1 MRVLPAR
8 GFMVPSFLKPLAAKL
23 PVRVGNVRNT
33 FLNVMGKSMSEV
45 VLKMQGII
53 KDFPGVRALNN
64 VNFEARSGELLAL
77 MGENGAGKSTLMKVL
92 SGVWPYPT
100 YEGDI
105 YLRGEKVRFANTKE
119 AEAAGI
125 GIIYQELNLIPGLS
139 VAENIF
145 LDRQFTDAKGRI
157 NWNQTF
163 AETQKLLTELGIN
176 DIRPT
181 DLVQNITVG
190 KQQMVEIAKALSLK
204 AEILVLDEPTSALT
218 DKEVKDLF
226 RIIRKLKAD
235 GVCMCYISHKME
247 EIEQIADRIA
257 VLRDGQTIGEVT
269 PIADITLDQ
278 IIARMVGRDIKDM
291 FPKVEFTPGEVTL
304 EVDNLSVTNPDLPGS
319 YLVKN
324 ASFVA
329 RKGEILGI
337 SGLMGAGRTELVGGV
352 FGAYP
357 DQTTGEVKLNGQK
370 LDIKSPKDAIDAGIA
385 LLTEDRKALG
395 LFLDKSISFNTT
407 ISSLETISS
416 KVLGII
422 NTQQERKI
430 VKEYV
435 DQLGVKTP
443 SIDTVI
449 GTLSG
454 GNQQKVILGK
464 WLNSRPD
471 VFILD
476 EPTRGIDI
484 GAKVEIYKLLN
495 ELVQQ
500 GVTVIMISSE
510 LPEVLGMCD
519 RILVMCEGEI
529 VSNFERD
536 DAKKEAIMAYATGS
550 A

>member
-1 MRVLPAR
+1 
-8 GFMVPSFLKPLAAKL
+8 
-23 PVRVGNVRNT
+23 
-33 FLNVMGKSMSEV
+33 MSEV

-105 YLRGEKVRFANTKE
+105 YLRGQKVQFANTKE
-119 AEAAGI
+119 AEEAGI
-125 GIIYQELNLIPGLS
+125 GIIYQELNLIPGLT

-145 LDRQFTDAKGRI
+145 LDRQFTKPSGAI
-157 NWNQTF
+157 NWSKTF
-163 AETQKLLTELGIN
+163 SETQKILDDLGIN

-204 AEILVLDEPTSALT
+204 ADILVLDEPTSALT

-257 VLRDGQTIGEVT
+257 VLRDGETIGEVT
-269 PIADITLDQ
+269 PISDITLDQ

-291 FPKVEFTPGEVTL
+291 FPKTDFTPGEVTL
-304 EVDNLSVTNPDLPGS
+304 EVNSLSVTNPEMPGS

-357 DQTTGEVKLNGQK
+357 GQTTGDVKLNGK
-370 LDIKSPKDAIDAGIA
+370 PLDIRSPKDAIDAGIA

-395 LFLDKSISFNTT
+395 LFLDKSITFNTT
-407 ISSLETISS
+407 ISSLESISS

-422 NTQQERKI
+422 NGQQERKI

-464 WLNSRPD
+464 WLNSSPD

-495 ELVQQ
+495 ELVQR

-536 DAKKEAIMAYATGS
+536 QAKKEAIMASATGN
-550 A
+550 AA

>member
-1 MRVLPAR
+1 
-8 GFMVPSFLKPLAAKL
+8 
-23 PVRVGNVRNT
+23 
-33 FLNVMGKSMSEV
+33 MSEV
-45 VLKMQGII
+45 VLRMQNII

-105 YLRGEKVRFANTKE
+105 YIKGDRQRFANTKE
-119 AEAAGI
+119 AEDAGI
-125 GIIYQELNLIPGLS
+125 AIIYQELNLIPGLT

-145 LDRQFTDAKGRI
+145 LDRQFVDSFGRI
-157 NWNQTF
+157 DWPRTYS
-163 AETQKLLTELGIN
+163 ETQRLLDDLGIT
-176 DIRPT
+176 DFKPT

-190 KQQMVEIAKALSLK
+190 KQQMVEIAKALSIN

-226 RIIRKLKAD
+226 RIIRKLKSD
-235 GVCMCYISHKME
+235 NVCMCYISHKME
-247 EIEQIADRIA
+247 EIEQIADRIV
-257 VLRDGQTIGEVT
+257 VLRDGETIGDVT
-269 PIADITLDQ
+269 PITEITLDQ

-291 FPKVEFTPGEVTL
+291 FPKKETKRGAATL
-304 EVDNLSVTNPDLPGS
+304 EVKNLSVADPKLPGS
-319 YLVKN
+319 YKVRN
-324 ASFVA
+324 ASFTA
-329 RKGEILGI
+329 YKGEILGI
-337 SGLMGAGRTELVGGV
+337 SGLMGAGRTELVEGI

-357 DQTTGEVKLNGQK
+357 AHTSGDVLLNGVK
-370 LDIKSPKDAIDAGIA
+370 LDIKSPKHAIDSGIA

-395 LFLDKSISFNTT
+395 LFLNESIAFNTT
-407 ISSLETISS
+407 ISSLESISS
-416 KVLGII
+416 KILGII
-422 NTQQERKI
+422 NEFAERQI
-430 VKEYV
+430 VAEYV
-435 DQLGVKTP
+435 RQLGVKTP
-443 SIDTVI
+443 TIDTVI

-454 GNQQKVILGK
+454 GNQQKVVLGK
-464 WLNSRPD
+464 WLNSKPE

-495 ELVQQ
+495 ELIDQ

-510 LPEVLGMCD
+510 LPEILGMCD
-519 RILVMCEGEI
+519 RILVMCEGRI

-536 DAKKEAIMAYATGS
+536 DAEKETIMAYATGS